1 MSDVVPIWNW
11 KGNLKGGAG
20 ETEKVGSCPQCGSPR
35 FFSRANGGT
44 VMNSNTGQMCAPKPE
59 CMECGYPNEQ
69 GALGYQHAGA
79 IKVVEG
85 AVAARQGKAPAPAG
99 TMATIVR

>member
-1 MSDVVPIWNW
+1 
-11 KGNLKGGAG
+11 
-20 ETEKVGSCPQCGSPR
+20 
-35 FFSRANGGT
+35 
-44 VMNSNTGQMCAPKPE
+44 
-59 CMECGYPNEQ
+59 MECGYPNEQ